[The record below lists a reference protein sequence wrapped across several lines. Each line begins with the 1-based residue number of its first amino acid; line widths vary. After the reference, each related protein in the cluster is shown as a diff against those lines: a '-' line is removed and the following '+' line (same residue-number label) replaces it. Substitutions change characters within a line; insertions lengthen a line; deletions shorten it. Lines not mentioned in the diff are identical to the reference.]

1 MKTQRFII
9 AALLLMGASL
19 FSQAQHYQKRYIS
32 TAVPFLTI
40 APDVRGASLGFSGV
54 ATSPDAFSMFY
65 NPAKYA
71 FMKNDRTMIAT
82 GFSAFS
88 SVASRQIL
96 LYDAF
101 AQKIGKSAIAAT
113 ARYNRSGEIDYLDEN
128 DYHLISF
135 RPREFAIDVAYSYI
149 IYLLCENL
157 NIFQFDLKDI
167 QVDNHFLKEY
177 KLIF

>member
-65 NPAKYA
+65 ICFHEKRPYDDCHGIQRV
-71 FMKNDRTMIAT
+71 F
-82 GFSAFS
+82 FCCF
-88 SVASRQIL
+88 AS
-96 LYDAF
+96 
-101 AQKIGKSAIAAT
+101 
-113 ARYNRSGEIDYLDEN
+113 
-128 DYHLISF
+128 
-135 RPREFAIDVAYSYI
+135 
-149 IYLLCENL
+149 NL
-157 NIFQFDLKDI
+157 
-167 QVDNHFLKEY
+167 VV
-177 KLIF
+177 